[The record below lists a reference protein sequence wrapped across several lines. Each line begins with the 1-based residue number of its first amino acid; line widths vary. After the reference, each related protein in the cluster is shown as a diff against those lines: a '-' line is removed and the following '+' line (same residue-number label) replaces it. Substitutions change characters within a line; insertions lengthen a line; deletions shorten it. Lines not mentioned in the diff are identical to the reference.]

1 MPTHKG
7 LSIDP
12 CVPKDFGD
20 YELTRKFRGV
30 TYHIHV
36 SNPDHVEKGVKQLL
50 VDGTAEEGNVIPFS
64 DAKSEYD
71 VQVVMG

>member
-1 MPTHKG
+1 MPTHQG

-20 YELTRKFRGV
+20 YDLTRKFRGV

-36 SNPDHVEKGVKQLL
+36 TNPDHVEKGVKQML
-50 VDGTAEEGNVIPFS
+50 VDGAAVEGHVIPFRNE
-64 DAKSEYD
+64 KSEYE
-71 VQVVMG
+71 VRVVMG